1 MDLLEFYHALF
12 QRSCD
17 AVNAMAG
24 ALHAFYTFRGYTLV
38 NTQVRVAVAEQ
49 VDSAN
54 LTVIT

>member
-38 NTQVRVAVAEQ
+38 DTQVHVTIAEQ
-49 VDSAN
+49 VASAD